1 MSIILTTKINTTML
15 ELVCQF
21 YNKITIPQN
30 DTVTR
35 YGISLLKHVFLAYCS
50 LFFAKKEIF
59 KPCKQIMKTHVLILD
74 STAAWENPTDFTP
87 VKARGALVVKAAA
100 PATRERATANF
111 IFSYTI
117 TSMTKSEQRRFFVV
131 ILSFELEGVDALSTS
146 PAPIKYF
153 GAKHACTKRGEQ
165 MDRHF

>member
-1 MSIILTTKINTTML
+1 
-15 ELVCQF
+15 
-21 YNKITIPQN
+21 
-30 DTVTR
+30 
-35 YGISLLKHVFLAYCS
+35 
-50 LFFAKKEIF
+50 
-59 KPCKQIMKTHVLILD
+59 MKTHVLILD

-111 IFSYTI
+111 ILSYTI

-131 ILSFELEGVDALSTS
+131 IILIFELEDLDALSTS

-153 GAKHACTKRGEQ
+153 GAKHACTKKGGSRWA
-165 MDRHF
+165 DTFDWYVIFFT

>member
-1 MSIILTTKINTTML
+1 MEFPCFGIISSPIVPRL
-15 ELVCQF
+15 
-21 YNKITIPQN
+21 
-30 DTVTR
+30 
-35 YGISLLKHVFLAYCS
+35 
-50 LFFAKKEIF
+50 FAKKERI
-59 KPCKQIMKTHVLILD
+59 KPCKQMKTHVLILD

-111 IFSYTI
+111 ILSYTI

-131 ILSFELEGVDALSTS
+131 ILSFESEDVDALSTS

-153 GAKHACTKRGEQ
+153 GAKHACTKKGAQ
-165 MDRHF
+165 MGRHF

>member
-1 MSIILTTKINTTML
+1 MEFPCFGIISSPIVPRL
-15 ELVCQF
+15 
-21 YNKITIPQN
+21 
-30 DTVTR
+30 
-35 YGISLLKHVFLAYCS
+35 
-50 LFFAKKEIF
+50 FAKKERI
-59 KPCKQIMKTHVLILD
+59 KPCKQMKTHVLILD

-111 IFSYTI
+111 ILSYTI

-131 ILSFELEGVDALSTS
+131 ILSFESEDVDALSTS

-153 GAKHACTKRGEQ
+153 GAKHACTKKGSTDGQTLRYF
-165 MDRHF
+165 DW